1 MPAPVRTVIAVKG
14 PEAAEWEGVRS
25 SPQRDR
31 DHDGPDTP
39 SVRQVSTQAPSW
51 RAGPSTSSRRRLT
64 AATRSDHH
72 ASLRSM
78 PR

>member
-1 MPAPVRTVIAVKG
+1 MPAPVRTVVSATG

-31 DHDGPDTP
+31 DHDGPDNP
-39 SVRQVSTQAPSW
+39 SAGQASTQTPSW
-51 RAGPSTSSRRRLT
+51 RARPSTSSRRRLT

-72 ASLRSM
+72 ASLRWI